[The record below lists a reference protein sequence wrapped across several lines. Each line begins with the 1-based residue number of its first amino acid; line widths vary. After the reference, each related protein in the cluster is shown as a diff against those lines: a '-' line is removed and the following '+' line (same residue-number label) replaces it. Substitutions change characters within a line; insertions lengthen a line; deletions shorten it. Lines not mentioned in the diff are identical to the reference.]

1 MARYYVKYGESLGKI
16 IFGTRKFFQRKFAAT
31 RELLAAKRRGQ
42 ANSLRIVP
50 KITSLALIRKNNMS
64 RIGKKP
70 ILIPENVEIKIENQ
84 KVKILGPKGELE
96 REIRPEIRVELKEGK
111 IFVLPK
117 IETKKT
123 KAFWGLT
130 RTLLANAIEGV
141 TCGFEKK
148 LQIEGLGFRA
158 NLEEDNLV
166 LKVGFTNPIKLKT
179 PEGIRFSIEK
189 NIITVSGIDKE
200 LVGKTAAKI
209 RKVKPPEPYKGKG
222 IRYLG
227 EVVRKKVGKK
237 VAATTK

>member
-1 MARYYVKYGESLGKI
+1 
-16 IFGTRKFFQRKFAAT
+16 
-31 RELLAAKRRGQ
+31 
-42 ANSLRIVP
+42 
-50 KITSLALIRKNNMS
+50 MS
-64 RIGKKP
+64 RVGKKP
-70 ILIPENVEIKIENQ
+70 ILIPEGVEIKIEDQ

-130 RTLLANAIEGV
+130 RSLLANAIEGV
-141 TCGFEKK
+141 TSGFKKK

-158 NLEEDNLV
+158 SLEGDNLV
-166 LKVGFTNPIKLKT
+166 LQVGFTHPVKLKT
-179 PEGIRFSIEK
+179 PGGIKFSVEK
-189 NIITVSGIDKE
+189 NIITVSGINKE
-200 LVGKTAAKI
+200 LVGKIAAKI

-227 EVVRKKVGKK
+227 EVIRKKVGKK
-237 VAATTK
+237 VATTTE